1 MKNMFLILTMLFLY
15 TGCNEEDTKQQEKSI
30 YGTWQLIEIYQSGGG
45 SNPQWTAV
53 NIGYTYTFKDDGTFS
68 STRFTEC
75 TSGTYKTS
83 TNSITLDY
91 SCDGFD
97 TGIESPPGTF
107 VENYMFENN
116 NLTLTPSYL
125 NCVESCDYKFEKRD

>member
-1 MKNMFLILTMLFLY
+1 MVLILIMLFLY
-15 TGCNEEDTKQQEKSI
+15 TGCNEEEKKQKENSI

-53 NIGYTYTFKDDGTFS
+53 NIGYTYTLKNDGTFS

-75 TSGTYKTS
+75 TSGTFQTS
-83 TNSITLDY
+83 TNSITTDY

-97 TGIESPPGTF
+97 TGIENPPGTF
-107 VENYMFENN
+107 VENYIFVNN
-116 NLTLTPSYL
+116 NLILTP
-125 NCVESCDYKFEKRD
+125 CI